1 MGNKVI
7 NVFNELNNIRAI
19 AMEIKKK
26 HPDFPMDLSK
36 VETTTDKKE
45 VVRIFKEATNIFNEQ
60 FAVDFFDQNIIDKYV
75 ALIDGTEDPELLEY
89 IVRNTSANIGD
100 RALTNKHMP
109 ENVLREYAE
118 IETEDEIDKVWYLVG
133 ILDNPNTPTDIIK
146 KVIDEYAE
154 AIKADSASDDWDYFT
169 DAINEKTDSMS
180 LAVLA
185 YYLYKT
191 PYVINLYGLRYDNF
205 WEEKL
210 NWDEYKPIFEEL
222 IRKSPS
228 EYGCL
233 CVTFGE
239 WTAEEIAK
247 LAVHEESNVRAG
259 VIMHKNTDISVIQ
272 QLTKDEDEDIVA
284 MAEIQLDILNEGK
297 EEDEE

>member
-1 MGNKVI
+1 M

-45 VVRIFKEATNIFNEQ
+45 VVRIFKEATNIFKEQ
-60 FAVDFFDQNIIDKYV
+60 FEADFFDQNIIDKYV

-133 ILDNPNTPTDIIK
+133 ILDNPNAPTDIIK
-146 KVIDEYAE
+146 KVIDQYAE
-154 AIKADSASDDWDYFT
+154 AIKADSVSDDWDYFT
-169 DAINEKTDSMS
+169 DAVNEKTDSMS

-284 MAEIQLDILNEGK
+284 MAEIQLDILK
-297 EEDEE
+297 EE